1 MSQKCNLAAV
11 GYRTNKGDL
20 QVTAKHAMLVLFPP
34 RAGFFFAAG
43 RRKAGSDT
51 IVSTLRIVLG

>member
-34 RAGFFFAAG
+34 RAGFFLQQAGEKQAAT
-43 RRKAGSDT
+43 R
-51 IVSTLRIVLG
+51 